1 MKGVR
6 SQNLYILSILLQVAF
21 ILLFTSLVHAETRA
35 KVVLLT
41 AERESTVVHRI
52 DAELNALEIEVIIVN
67 VSDANRSTHKELRRI
82 AQEYGAFAA
91 VRIIP
96 SADEAEVWV
105 MDRVTGKTLVR
116 EIVSGKDAGS
126 FEDAISLG
134 TVELLRASLLEVS
147 SVTELKGDV
156 PTPTE
161 VKALLPPIA
170 PTKPQA
176 KSPTTNPIETKA
188 YRPKAYLQI
197 GILPAVDF
205 GVKQLTTGTSVE
217 LDLKITNRDGWG
229 AELLG
234 RSPFSAQRVHQHD
247 GSAEI
252 RTQQFG
258 ILGCYAPQQ
267 SLWSPTLSLGFLAA
281 NVTADGQA
289 DAPFRTQKQSRLRV
303 MPALRVGIG
312 YRFLPAVVLRTDVT
326 LGYSLVPLEIHI
338 AGKNAADFGRP
349 SLALGA
355 GLEFRLPLDADVV
368 TSKQS
373 MKFQD
378 Q

>member
-1 MKGVR
+1 MKGSR
-6 SQNLYILSILLQVAF
+6 SQNCHIFSSLLPFVF
-21 ILLFTSLVHAETRA
+21 LLFFSSLVHAESRA

-52 DAELNALEIEVIIVN
+52 GAELKALEIEVIV
-67 VSDANRSTHKELRRI
+67 VSVSGTNRSTHQELRRI
-82 AQEYGAFAA
+82 AQEHGAFAA

-147 SVTELKGDV
+147 SVTALKGDV
-156 PTPTE
+156 STPTE
-161 VKALLPPIA
+161 VKALLLPP
-170 PTKPQA
+170 
-176 KSPTTNPIETKA
+176 SPTTPLAKPQTTRLDETKA

-197 GILPAVDF
+197 GILPSVDF
-205 GVKQLTTGTSVE
+205 GVKQLTTGTSIE
-217 LDLKITNRDGWG
+217 LDLKIMSRNGWG

-258 ILGCYAPQQ
+258 ILGFYAPQQ
-267 SLWSPTLSLGFLAA
+267 VQWSPTLSLGFIAA
-281 NVTADGQA
+281 NVTSDGQA

-303 MPALRVGIG
+303 MPALRIGIG
-312 YRFLPAVVLRTDVT
+312 YRFLPAVVLRTDAT
-326 LGYSLVPLEIHI
+326 LGYSLAPLEIHI

-349 SLALGA
+349 LLALGA
-355 GLEFRLPLDADVV
+355 GLEFRLPLD
-368 TSKQS
+368 SGR
-373 MKFQD
+373 
-378 Q
+378 